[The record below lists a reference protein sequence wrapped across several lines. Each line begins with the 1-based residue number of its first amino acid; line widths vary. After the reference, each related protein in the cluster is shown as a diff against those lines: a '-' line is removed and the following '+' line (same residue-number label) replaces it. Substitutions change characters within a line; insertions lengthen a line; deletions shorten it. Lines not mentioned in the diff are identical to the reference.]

1 MQYYLILQQNG
12 PMILLGDEIVSNN
25 EEAEYYARTRNTYD
39 ECVAYITNELVL
51 AAQAL
56 PLDRAIQEIARP
68 TRGAALALRAKVLLY
83 AASPLMNGQT
93 PADIAS
99 ELVDD
104 QGNRLLPEAY
114 DESKWAKAAA
124 AAKDVIELNRYTLFV
139 SYATDKGILHFL
151 QRLLL
156 HTTLNS
162 QNKLGRMGGKTS
174 IRSNLIVLYSTEQS
188 VLLRIKN

>member
-1 MQYYLILQQNG
+1 MVFGNCSVTFSCSPPLYIE
-12 PMILLGDEIVSNN
+12 PMKVLLCGK
-25 EEAEYYARTRNTYD
+25 EEAY
-39 ECVAYITNELVL
+39 LVPSATAL
-51 AAQAL
+51 LPFCSAQAL

-139 SYATDKGILHFL
+139 SYATDKGDIAFL
-151 QRLLL
+151 REVPGCP
-156 HTTLNS
+156 
-162 QNKLGRMGGKTS
+162 KR
-174 IRSNLIVLYSTEQS
+174 RW
-188 VLLRIKN
+188 